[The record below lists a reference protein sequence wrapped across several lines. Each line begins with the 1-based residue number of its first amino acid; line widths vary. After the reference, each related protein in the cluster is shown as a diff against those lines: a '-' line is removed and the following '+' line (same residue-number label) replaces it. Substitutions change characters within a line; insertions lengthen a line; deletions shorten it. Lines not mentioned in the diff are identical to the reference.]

1 MNWKL
6 ELDALVESTMAFA
19 RDVERRSIPDL
30 PVTVRT
36 AEQRLPTNRNR
47 SRSQLPLRQRQ
58 NATKSDSA

>member
-36 AEQRLPTNRNR
+36 AEQALATNRNR
-47 SRSQLPLRQRQ
+47 SRSQLPLRLRQ
-58 NATKSDSA
+58 NATKPDSA